1 MAIALVLLMGTLYAA
16 EAGESLVIRLV
27 LAHNASKKVHR
38 GLADVQK
45 TLTQN
50 LPYTGFDLQDQK
62 RLPLPG
68 GGQVEMRHHIKLT
81 ASGGQQSLT
90 VRVRQK
96 RKPFVNTT
104 LKLADGRPVILGGIP
119 SKRGKL
125 LVVIIAR

>member
-1 MAIALVLLMGTLYAA
+1 MAIALILLMGTLYTA
-16 EAGESLVIRLV
+16 EAGKSLVIRLV
-27 LAHNASKKVHR
+27 LAHNTSEKVHK

-45 TLTQN
+45 TLTEN

-68 GGQVEMRHHIKLT
+68 GGQVQMRHNIKLT
-81 ASGGQQSLT
+81 ASGGQESLT

-96 RKPFVNTT
+96 RRPFVNTT
-104 LKLADGRPVILGGIP
+104 LKLTDGRPVILGGIP
-119 SKRGKL
+119 SKRGRL